1 MLSLIRLDDRLIHG
15 QVMAVWVRR
24 LSITHILVLHD
35 DTAGDEFARTLM
47 QTAMPPR
54 ISLTVAP
61 VAEATAM
68 LEEMQRNDTRT
79 LVLLARVEDAVAVHQ
94 QWPLPHLNVGNLGM
108 REGRRLIWR
117 SVALSSSERLALHQ
131 LQSAGVDVFMQMV
144 PSDQKM
150 RLTHLDDG
158 RRTTDDR

>member
-61 VAEATAM
+61 VAEAAG
-68 LEEMQRNDTRT
+68 LLDELQRNDSRT

-144 PSDQKM
+144 PSDQKL
-150 RLTHLDDG
+150 RVPLA
-158 RRTTDDR
+158 DR

>member
-47 QTAMPPR
+47 QMAMPPR

-79 LVLLARVEDAVAVHQ
+79 LVLRARVEDAVAVHQ

-108 REGRRLIWR
+108 RDGRRLIWR
-117 SVALSSSERLALHQ
+117 TVALSPAELTALHQ
-131 LQSAGVDVFMQMV
+131 LESAGVDVFLQMI
-144 PSDQKM
+144 PSDDRQ
-150 RLTHLDDG
+150 RLPAA
-158 RRTTDDR
+158 